1 MEKIRRIFEE
11 KGLTEK
17 QIEAGVKYHENFGR
31 YFWPLE
37 KSASKFLK
45 LLREQKEGIPWLT
58 TRREYRLGSKRRT

>member
-17 QIEAGVKYHENFGR
+17 QIEAGVKYYENFGR
-31 YFWPLE
+31 HFWSLK

-45 LLREQKEGIPWLT
+45 LLREQKEGY
-58 TRREYRLGSKRRT
+58 RE

>member
-17 QIEAGVKYHENFGR
+17 QIEAGVKYYENFGKH
-31 YFWPLE
+31 FWSLK

-45 LLREQKEGIPWLT
+45 LLKEQKEGY
-58 TRREYRLGSKRRT
+58 REQLQGENTGQA

>member
-1 MEKIRRIFEE
+1 MEEVRKILER

-17 QIEAGVKYHENFGR
+17 QVEAGVRYYENFGR

-45 LLREQKEGIPWLT
+45 LLREQKEG
-58 TRREYRLGSKRRT
+58 YRD